1 MTYREFWRKLTDIYG
16 EREAKDIARLVYEE
30 RFGLNMTD
38 ICMGEDG
45 RMADGENKTAGDI
58 LERLLKNE
66 PVQYVLG
73 STYFGQ
79 SQYLVKL
86 GVLIPRPETAAL
98 VKWMCEEE
106 KREERG
112 ERSGE
117 RKERREE
124 CLLMNR
130 KLGKDGQA
138 TTPLPPVKKL
148 LDCCCG
154 SGCIALEMKRE
165 FPEMLVSAYDISDTA
180 LEVSRENARRLGRD
194 IDIFK
199 MDALNPEPVTGKY
212 DIIVSNPPY
221 VCEHEKADMRQNV
234 LTYEPATA
242 LFVPDNDPLRFYSA
256 IAHHARQALKDGGRL
271 YFEINPLFVREMK
284 AMLGELGF
292 RSITVNNSYGY
303 TDRMMKATKQ
313 L

>member
-16 EREAKDIARLVYEE
+16 EREAKDITRLVYEE
-30 RFGLNMTD
+30 RFGLGMTD

-45 RMADGENKTAGDI
+45 RMTDGENKTAGNI
-58 LERLLKNE
+58 LERLLNNE

-73 STYFGQ
+73 STYFVQ
-79 SQYLVKL
+79 SLYIVKP

-98 VKWMCEEE
+98 VQWMCEEE
-106 KREERG
+106 SG
-112 ERSGE
+112 ERS
-117 RKERREE
+117 EE
-124 CLLMNR
+124 CLLDNR
-130 KLGKDGQA
+130 RPEKDGQTA
-138 TTPLPPVKKL
+138 SPLLPARSL

-165 FPEMLVSAYDISDTA
+165 FPEMQVSAYDISDTA
-180 LEVSRENARRLGRD
+180 LEVSRENARRLGLD

-199 MDALNPEPVTGKY
+199 MDALNPEPETGRY

-234 LTYEPATA
+234 LDYEPATA

-256 IAHHARQALKDGGRL
+256 IARHARQALKDGGRL
-271 YFEINPLFVREMK
+271 YFEINPLFVKEMK
-284 AMLGELGF
+284 EMLGELGF
-292 RSITVNNSYGY
+292 HGITVNNNYGY
-303 TDRMMKATKQ
+303 TDRMMRATKQ
-313 L
+313 Q